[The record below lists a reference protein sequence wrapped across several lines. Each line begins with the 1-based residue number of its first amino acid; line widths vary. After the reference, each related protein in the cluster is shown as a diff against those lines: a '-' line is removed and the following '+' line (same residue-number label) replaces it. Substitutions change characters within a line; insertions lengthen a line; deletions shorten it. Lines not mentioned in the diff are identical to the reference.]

1 MTSDPPRQLR
11 IFLQRAWEKGGPVF
25 LSVVRWLLALT
36 PVALLLVLILE
47 HAVNIPF
54 LDDWMFV
61 QMDDKAAQGTLAWG
75 DFFIVQMEHRLA
87 FVRAVI
93 MLCHRWFP
101 ANYIVMMCV
110 TWGFL
115 LGTAVNTFLL
125 LRRTTGARFSYFWPV
140 MTLAS
145 LAIFTPVQYQIVL
158 WPMMF
163 QVAAPAFFLSL
174 SFVFLLAPRPLWIRF
189 LVGVIGAACA
199 TLSFA
204 TGILLWLLPIP
215 LFFLPGV
222 FRHARAKWI
231 YTGLWVVVF
240 LVSMG
245 FYFHNLKNE
254 TDPQFSYK
262 QGDQETLGRDFKAFF
277 NDPGKSSAFV
287 MRLMG
292 GHLAR
297 GTSVSAM
304 DASLVIGTV
313 SFLLWLGAG
322 LYWAWN
328 YSDVKLRRAL
338 LPWLLFGAYSI
349 GAGCLVA
356 LGRVWAT
363 KSGEN
368 AISSRY
374 VIHAVPMTVSLAVL
388 VWIILRELRRTNP
401 RWRKHV
407 VQAMAAAGFVLV
419 MLQGISWAH
428 GIRMMALWESS
439 RLRGAANTLFY
450 RTIWN
455 TEGDIAANRKL
466 ARRADDLKLLNP
478 PMLTNTRLDNFKL
491 VPELLGQT
499 TGQFRELTLERTQ
512 DGEGKET
519 NAVFG
524 LARGFASLPA
534 RERVADAILFTYR
547 LPKDGSWEIFHV
559 AQVMALPLYMLQ
571 TLSRDMQFIHL
582 PGAHLAEE
590 GVAGFEAR
598 FDLRQLPPGEYD
610 IMAWAYDH
618 REGKVYPMTGYFKLN
633 SVNGRVKKLG
643 SDPGSVHLEKF
654 LEGGRK
660 KLGRDTNAR

>member
-1 MTSDPPRQLR
+1 ML
-11 IFLQRAWEKGGPVF
+11 
-25 LSVVRWLLALT
+25 LSTLRWLAVLLPA
-36 PVALLLVLILE
+36 VWLLVLIGN
-47 HAVNIPF
+47 HGVNIPF

-61 QMDDKAAQGTLAWG
+61 QMDDKAAQGTLGWH
-75 DFFIVQMEHRLA
+75 DYFVVQMEHRMA

-93 MLCHRWFP
+93 MLCHHWFP
-101 ANYIVMMCV
+101 ANYIVMMWI
-110 TWGFL
+110 TWGLL
-115 LGTAVNTFLL
+115 LGTAVNVFLL

-140 MTLAS
+140 MTLVT

-174 SFVFLLAPRPLWIRF
+174 SFIFVLAPRPLWMRF

-222 FRHARAKWI
+222 FRHTRTKWI
-231 YTGLWVVVF
+231 YCGLWIVVF

-245 FYFHNLKNE
+245 LYFHNLKNE

-277 NDPGKSSAFV
+277 SDPGKSAAFV

-292 GHLAR
+292 SHLAR
-297 GTSVSAM
+297 GTSISAM
-304 DASLVIGTV
+304 DASLVIGTT
-313 SFLLWLGAG
+313 SFLLWFGAV
-322 LYWAWN
+322 LYWLWA
-328 YSDVKLRRAL
+328 YRDVKLRRAL

-356 LGRVWAT
+356 LGRAWAT

-374 VIHAVPMTVSLAVL
+374 VIHAVPMTVSLIVV
-388 VWIILRELRRTNP
+388 VWIILRELRKINP
-401 RWRKHV
+401 KWRKRV
-407 VQAMAAAGFVLV
+407 VQAMAAAAFTLV
-419 MLQGISWAH
+419 SLQAISWAH
-428 GIRMMALWESS
+428 GMRMMAVWESS

-450 RTIWN
+450 RTVWN

-466 ARRADDLKLLNP
+466 ARRADELGLLNP

-491 VPELLGQT
+491 VPELLGAT
-499 TGQFRELTLERTQ
+499 TGQFRTLSLEKVQ
-512 DGEGKET
+512 DKEGEPE
-519 NAVFG
+519 VIFG
-524 LARGFASLPA
+524 IARGFASLPA

-618 REGKVYPMTGYFKLN
+618 RERKVFPMTGYFRLN
-633 SVNGRVKKLG
+633 SLHGRVKKLG
-643 SDPGSVHLEKF
+643 SDPASVHLDKF
-654 LEGGRK
+654 LEAGRK
-660 KLGRDTNAR
+660 KSGEKRMRDDE

>member
-1 MTSDPPRQLR
+1 MNPQARPKIPL
-11 IFLQRAWEKGGPVF
+11 FLQRAWEKGGTPGLGV
-25 LSVVRWLLALT
+25 LRWAVVLLPAVWLLK
-36 PVALLLVLILE
+36 LVLD

-61 QMDDKAAQGTLAWG
+61 QMDDKAAQGTLTLK
-75 DFFIVQMEHRLA
+75 DYFVVQMEHRMA

-93 MLCHRWFP
+93 MLCHHWFP
-101 ANYIVMMCV
+101 ANYVVMMGI
-110 TWGFL
+110 TWAFL
-115 LGTAVNTFLL
+115 LGTAVNVFLL
-125 LRRTTGARFSYFWPV
+125 LRRTTGTKFAYFWPV
-140 MTLAS
+140 MALVT

-163 QVAAPAFFLSL
+163 QVAVPAFFLSL
-174 SFVFLLAPRPLWIRF
+174 SFVFVLSPRPLWLRF
-189 LVGVIGAACA
+189 LIGVIGAGCA

-222 FRHARAKWI
+222 FRHARARWI
-231 YTGLWVVVF
+231 FTGLWLVVF
-240 LVSMG
+240 LISMG
-245 FYFHNLKNE
+245 LYFHDLKNE

-277 NDPGKSSAFV
+277 SDPGKSSAFV

-292 GHLAR
+292 SHLAR
-297 GTSVSAM
+297 GTSISAM
-304 DASLVIGTV
+304 DASLFIGTV

-322 LYWAWN
+322 LYWVWK
-328 YSDVKLRRAL
+328 YSDVKMRRAL

-374 VIHAVPMTVSLAVL
+374 VIHAVPMTVSLVVML
-388 VWIILRELRRTNP
+388 WIILRDLRKTQP
-401 RWRKHV
+401 QWRKRV
-407 VQAMAAAGFVLV
+407 VQAMAAAAFVLV

-428 GIRMMALWESS
+428 GMRLMALWESS

-466 ARRADDLKLLNP
+466 ARRADELKLLNP
-478 PMLTNTRLDNFKL
+478 PMLTNARLDNFKL
-491 VPELLGQT
+491 VPELLGPT
-499 TGQFRELTLERTQ
+499 TGQFRGITVERSQ
-512 DGEGKET
+512 DSEGDPE
-519 NAVFG
+519 AVYG

-534 RERVADAILFTYR
+534 RERVADAVLFTCR

-559 AQVMALPLYMLQ
+559 AQVMGLPLYMLQ

-598 FDLRQLPPGEYD
+598 FDMRQLPPGEHD

-618 REGKVYPMTGYFKLN
+618 REGKVYPMTGYFRLN
-633 SVNGRVKKLG
+633 STTGRIKKLG
-643 SDPGSVHLEKF
+643 SDPASVHLDKF
-654 LEGGRK
+654 LEAGRK
-660 KLGRDTNAR
+660 KVTRDANAR